1 MLFYVFGRISGD
13 ESRDAVMNHR
23 SSAASSPHKRLHGEE
38 DEEEELQVLDFPKS
52 TKMVFF
58 SKLFEFAQFRWTR
71 AVPPPPPPPGSNT
84 PQTSRRAPLGSLGQT
99 SRSQLG
105 VRTN

>member
-58 SKLFEFAQFRWTR
+58 LNY
-71 AVPPPPPPPGSNT
+71 SNSPNSGGRGPFLPRFL
-84 PQTSRRAPLGSLGQT
+84 PQEATLLRPQDEHPWDPWGKHQDH
-99 SRSQLG
+99 
-105 VRTN
+105 N